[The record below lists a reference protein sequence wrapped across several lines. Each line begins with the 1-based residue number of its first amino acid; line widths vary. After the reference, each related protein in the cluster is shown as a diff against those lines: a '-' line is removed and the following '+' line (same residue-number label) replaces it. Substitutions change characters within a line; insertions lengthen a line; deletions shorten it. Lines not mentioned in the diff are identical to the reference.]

1 MKRIAKFG
9 LMIVCITMLLITMAV
24 GVSAKSVGI
33 SVMVNGTAVKFP
45 DQKPVVQNERTLVPV
60 RFVAEALGHKVSW
73 DADSNSVNI
82 DSGKIV
88 LYIGTTKAVIDGK
101 SVTLDVASTVIHNC
115 TMIPLRVVA

>member
-9 LMIVCITMLLITMAV
+9 LMIVCITMLLITMV
-24 GVSAKSVGI
+24 VVVSAKSSGI
-33 SVMVNGTAVKFP
+33 SVMVNGTTIKFP

-60 RFVAEALGHKVSW
+60 RFVAEALGHKVLW

-88 LYIGTTKAVIDGK
+88 LYIGEYGAQT
-101 SVTLDVASTVIHNC
+101 
-115 TMIPLRVVA
+115 